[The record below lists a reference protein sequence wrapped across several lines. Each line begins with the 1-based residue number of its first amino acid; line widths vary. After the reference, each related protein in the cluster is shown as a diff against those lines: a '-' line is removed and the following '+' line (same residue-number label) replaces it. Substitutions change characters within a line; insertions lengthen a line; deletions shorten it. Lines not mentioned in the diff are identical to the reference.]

1 MNGNCILIIKWE
13 CSAAVWSRTKQCIAV
28 LIQSTPLPPSPGSRL
43 LSHSQARTAILLEI
57 ITLNSNRRYSIPSLV
72 FQLVDA
78 VVKHP
83 LPSPPLPPPI
93 HRHKG
98 RKNFRIRFINLE
110 VIRVKPRN
118 ISTVVCDVSYV
129 FVGVLLFIFKWI
141 DLMGGRWRWGEGKV
155 NWWVSVRLPSLDMSS
170 NCREKWL
177 LSKKC
182 DVGGN
187 RYCCWRIT
195 RVSLVELDGIYS
207 RCILWMVT
215 YFYGAIVSN
224 RWSAACWLWRQC
236 VAPELIPASIA
247 SKLLLSS
254 PLETRSRWRGLHFV
268 YIPFSLLFQLNC
280 WFFSYCSPS
289 SSCYSPRYYLFPSSA
304 NYRVRTCQK
313 FDFYPHSRIS

>member
-1 MNGNCILIIKWE
+1 MKQDETVHCCIDSVHTPPPISWFP
-13 CSAAVWSRTKQCIAV
+13 SAIPQSSQDSHSSRNYYFEFQPSLFNSFAGVSVSGRCRQTPP
-28 LIQSTPLPPSPGSRL
+28 PLPP
-43 LSHSQARTAILLEI
+43 
-57 ITLNSNRRYSIPSLV
+57 
-72 FQLVDA
+72 
-78 VVKHP
+78 
-83 LPSPPLPPPI
+83 PPPI